1 MVEPELVARAAL
13 LDARDDLADLVDRL
27 AAFSDPTRL
36 QLLIAVHAAPGSPV
50 KALAAATGLAPNTV
64 TQALVTLRRSG
75 LVDRARDG
83 RLSRWT
89 LSSAAAHAL
98 LHHLGAPHSALHPPH
113 WNGSTER
120 LPWTRCPARSFPSP
134 PTPR

>member
-1 MVEPELVARAAL
+1 MVEPELVAREAL
-13 LDARDDLADLVDRL
+13 LDARDGLPDLVDRL

-64 TQALVTLRRSG
+64 TQALITLREAG
-75 LVDRARDG
+75 LVERARDG

-89 LSSAAAHAL
+89 LSSTAAHAL
-98 LHHLGAPHSALHPPH
+98 LHHLGAPHSSLHPPH
-113 WNGSTER
+113 
-120 LPWTRCPARSFPSP
+120 
-134 PTPR
+134 

>member
-1 MVEPELVARAAL
+1 MPDAGEPLDPSAVAR
-13 LDARDDLADLVDRL
+13 DAIDEAHDVLPDLVERL

-50 KALAAATGLAPNTV
+50 KNLAAATGLSPNTV
-64 TQALVTLRRSG
+64 TQALVSLRDSG
-75 LVDRARDG
+75 LVDRIRDG

-89 LSSAAAHAL
+89 LTDAAAHQL

-113 WNGSTER
+113 
-120 LPWTRCPARSFPSP
+120 
-134 PTPR
+134 

>member
-13 LDARDDLADLVDRL
+13 LDAREDLADLVDRL

-64 TQALVTLRRSG
+64 TQALVSLRGSG

-113 WNGSTER
+113 
-120 LPWTRCPARSFPSP
+120 
-134 PTPR
+134 